1 MSSVSPAP
9 SVGAYITTQRQIATE
24 AALIGTAT
32 TAAGGHGPAVVV
44 DLSAAAKA
52 MMQQAQQ
59 GQQIAD
65 MLNAVIAAASTP
77 RS

>member
-1 MSSVSPAP
+1 MSPVSAAP
-9 SVGAYITTQRQIATE
+9 NVGAYIAAQRQIATD
-24 AALIGTAT
+24 AALIGTAAP
-32 TAAGGHGPAVVV
+32 AAGGDGPAVVV

-65 MLNAVIAAASTP
+65 MLNAVIAAGRSST
-77 RS
+77 

>member
-1 MSSVSPAP
+1 MSTVSPA
-9 SVGAYITTQRQIATE
+9 SGVGAFIATQRQIATD

-32 TAAGGHGPAVVV
+32 SAAGGDGPAVVV

-65 MLNAVIAAASTP
+65 MLNAVVAAGRSPST
-77 RS
+77 

>member
-1 MSSVSPAP
+1 MSTVSPAS
-9 SVGAYITTQRQIATE
+9 SVGAFIATQRQIAGD

-32 TAAGGHGPAVVV
+32 NAAGGDGPAVVV

-52 MMQQAQQ
+52 LMQQAQQ

-65 MLNAVIAAASTP
+65 MLDSVVAAG
-77 RS
+77 RSPPT